1 MCTGGGRA
9 HPRADV
15 SVRSKNLQDSGV
27 TNPSTHQHTKQ
38 VLTGASKL
46 QQGLV
51 CPGPP
56 HWPALL
62 QALSFSLFS
71 QQGLCTGRSLRP
83 GALEPGSPSRSQLL
97 CHLLR
102 KALPAP
108 SSQ

>member
-27 TNPSTHQHTKQ
+27 TNPSTHQHAKQ
-38 VLTGASKL
+38 VLTVASKL
-46 QQGLV
+46 QQ
-51 CPGPP
+51 GPP

-71 QQGLCTGRSLRP
+71 QQGLCTGHSLRP